1 MLPLSHH
8 IFRPSLVSANILI
21 VKTTTSSA
29 FWTFNI
35 LSQVQWILLVFPAVF
50 LEIFLYHTYCNSYT
64 LTCVKI
70 FLTIQLFE
78 VFPIHIFAV
87 YALSVWYE
95 SVSRVCAHF
104 KKIKE
109 KNYWRNWSWQAP
121 TVACQ
126 YELENFHLIH
136 FWSSSKDEPGTVHK
150 RRPQSDEGSNFCK

>member
-78 VFPIHIFAV
+78 VFPIHICICSVCFECMIWV
-87 YALSVWYE
+87 SKPCVCTFQENQGEKLLTKLKLTGTYCGLSI
-95 SVSRVCAHF
+95 RVRKF
-104 KKIKE
+104 
-109 KNYWRNWSWQAP
+109 SP
-121 TVACQ
+121 DS
-126 YELENFHLIH
+126 FLIII
-136 FWSSSKDEPGTVHK
+136 K
-150 RRPQSDEGSNFCK
+150 RRARDRS